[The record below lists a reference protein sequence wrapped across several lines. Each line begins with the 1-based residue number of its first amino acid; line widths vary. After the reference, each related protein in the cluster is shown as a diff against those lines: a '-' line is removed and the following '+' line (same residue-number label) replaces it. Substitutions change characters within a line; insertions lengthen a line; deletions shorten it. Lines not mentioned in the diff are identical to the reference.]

1 MLVLEPGTPGF
12 EREWDMDTRSSSG
25 TERHRTARPP
35 FAVVAVV
42 GTLLLF
48 GVAVSAARVVGD
60 SSSTRAARPAPA
72 TRTVTAPA
80 PTWAADQAAE
90 PRVALYGDSLS
101 SESQSYFAEFLMRNG
116 VTDVLTN
123 SFGGTAPCDYLDE
136 MRQDVAAFR
145 PTAVVIEFSGNAFTE
160 CMQDA
165 NGTPVTGDEFF
176 ARYRDAAT
184 EALRIFAP
192 SGAHVYFVGT
202 PVSRGTEETRN
213 RNSELLNRLYAS
225 LSTLGLSTYV
235 DAGAAVLDHGH
246 WTETLPCLAD
256 EPCAEATDTSGTPAN
271 VVRAPD
277 GVHFCPASPGA
288 VRGVTGEC
296 PVWSS
301 GAFRF
306 GTAMATP
313 VVNAFLAGRP

>member
-1 MLVLEPGTPGF
+1 MG
-12 EREWDMDTRSSSG
+12 TRSRSG
-25 TERHRTARPP
+25 ADRHRTARPP
-35 FAVVAVV
+35 CALVAVV
-42 GTLLLF
+42 GTLLLL

-60 SSSTRAARPAPA
+60 QSSTRAARPAPTA
-72 TRTVTAPA
+72 TATPDAGPRTLTASIPDTSA
-80 PTWAADQAAE
+80 ENASE
-90 PRVALYGDSLS
+90 PRIVLYGDSLS
-101 SESQSYFAEFLMRNG
+101 SESQGYFAEYLIRNG
-116 VTDVLTN
+116 VTDLQTRT
-123 SFGGTAPCDYLDE
+123 FGGTALCDYLGA
-136 MRQDVAAFR
+136 MREDAAVFH
-145 PTAVVIEFSGNAFTE
+145 PTTVVIEFSGNAFTP

-192 SGAHVYFVGT
+192 SGTHVYFVGS
-202 PVSRGTEETRN
+202 PVSSRTLQTRN
-213 RNSELLNRLYAS
+213 RNSEGLNRLYAS
-225 LSTLGLSTYV
+225 LSKLGLSTYV

-256 EPCAEATDTSGTPAN
+256 EPCADATDTNGTPTN

-277 GVHFCPASPGA
+277 GVHFCPGSPGA

-306 GTAMATP
+306 GSAMATP
-313 VVNAFLAGRP
+313 VVQALSADRQ